1 MHEIE
6 LKNRGTSSAA
16 VVELSPPPSAY
27 ASAKDLNLTTPFK
40 TGAATQ
46 VPRPSAAAAAAAS
59 TYDVALSGAN
69 LIPEDSMTRDG
80 GNHGNHTLLAVVFN
94 SPCAGLT
101 GCTGKVSVPAG
112 GTVTV
117 FFTTTIVTSLNS
129 TNVESDAATIHASAH
144 ATAAANPTA
153 LRSEHVD
160 AWKARWA
167 RGSVAVEGDVRL
179 AQGINAS
186 LYVLRAAIRD
196 DWPYV
201 LMLIILF
208 FVFFLFFPSLIGL
221 AVDVYVPLYCGNVGP
236 VCCSYYW

>member
-6 LKNRGTSSAA
+6 LKNWGTSSAA

-46 VPRPSAAAAAAAS
+46 VPRPAAAAAAAAS

-144 ATAAANPTA
+144 ATAAAIQPRSDPSTSTRGRRGGHVGR
-153 LRSEHVD
+153 LRWRETFV
-160 AWKARWA
+160 WR
-167 RGSVAVEGDVRL
+167 RGSTHRSTSSVR
-179 AQGINAS
+179 
-186 LYVLRAAIRD
+186 
-196 DWPYV
+196 
-201 LMLIILF
+201 
-208 FVFFLFFPSLIGL
+208 PSEMIGRT
-221 AVDVYVPLYCGNVGP
+221 C
-236 VCCSYYW
+236 